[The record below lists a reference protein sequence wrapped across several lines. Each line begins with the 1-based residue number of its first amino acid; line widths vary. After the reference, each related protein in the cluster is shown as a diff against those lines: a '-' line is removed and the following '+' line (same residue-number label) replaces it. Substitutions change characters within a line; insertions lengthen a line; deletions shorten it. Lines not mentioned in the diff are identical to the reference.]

1 MIKRVPAF
9 FALIGALA
17 VCLTP
22 GHARAEDPAGVD
34 WSQDW
39 PRFRPVEVAVTAVLT
54 VQVATVFFLYPDPQH
69 NWDTGILFDDAARD
83 ALRIRSKKGRDN
95 AAAVSDYI
103 YYALAAY
110 PMLVDT
116 ALVTDLAHGKQD
128 VAMQMFA
135 MNFESYAFSGAL
147 ALSLERIGRVRP
159 LEAECRKDPN
169 YSEKCSSEPELNS
182 SYLSGHTAI
191 AFTSAG
197 LMCAHHQHLPLYGGG
212 APDLLACLTAVAAA
226 STNGVLRVSSDNHY
240 ATDVLLGSMIGFF
253 GGYGLPSLL
262 HYGFTSGK
270 KSPSASLLPTF
281 RSNALGRDFAAVLAP
296 QVDVEGAGLTLAGS
310 F

>member
-1 MIKRVPAF
+1 MITRMPAF
-9 FALIGALA
+9 FALICALA
-17 VCLTP
+17 VTFAP
-22 GHARAEDPAGVD
+22 GRAAAEDPAEVD
-34 WSQDW
+34 WNQDW

-54 VQVATVFFLYPDPQH
+54 VQVATVFFLYPDPKH
-69 NWDTGILFDDAARD
+69 NWDTGVFFDDEVRD
-83 ALRIRSKKGRDN
+83 ALRMRSKRSRDN

-159 LEAECRKDPN
+159 LAAECDKDPN
-169 YSEKCSSEPELNS
+169 YSEKCSSEAEKNAS
-182 SYLSGHTAI
+182 FLSGHTAI

-212 APDLLACLTAVAAA
+212 APDLLACLGGVAAA
-226 STNGVLRVSSDNHY
+226 STSAVLRVSSDNHY
-240 ATDVLLGSMIGFF
+240 ASDVILGSMIGFF
-253 GGYGLPSLL
+253 GGYALPSLL
-262 HYGFTSGK
+262 HYGFTSGN
-270 KSPSASLLPTF
+270 KSPSASVLPTF
-281 RSNALGRDFAAVLAP
+281 RSNALGSPVSAVLAP
-296 QVDVEGAGLTLAGS
+296 QVDTTGAGLTLAGS